1 MAGARFLG
9 RGVRFGFG
17 DGMTGVGVEDGR
29 FAEVSGEDAIRQSIW
44 LILSTAPG
52 ERVARPTFGCGIH
65 NLVFDNQS
73 ATTVGSV
80 TRVVRSALG
89 LWEPRIDI
97 IEVDAKPDE
106 DEPNVLLIE
115 LEYIVRATNSRFNL
129 VYPFY
134 LTS

>member
-1 MAGARFLG
+1 MAGAKFLG
-9 RGVRFGFG
+9 RGVRFGFR
-17 DGMTGVGVEDGR
+17 DGMTGVDVEGGR
-29 FAEVSGEDAIRQSIW
+29 IAEVGGEDAIRQSIW

-65 NLVFDNQS
+65 NLVFDSQS

-80 TRVVRSALG
+80 TRAVRTALG
-89 LWEPRIDI
+89 LWEPRIDLVS
-97 IEVDAKPDE
+97 VDARPDE

-115 LEYIVRATNSRFNL
+115 VEYIVRATNSRFNM